1 MKLPWRWS
9 PVVAH
14 RCGGRLAPENSL
26 EGLARA
32 AAAGLH
38 CVEFDVMLAQCGTP
52 VVIHDETLE
61 RTTCGEGRVADTAW
75 SALKSLRLRDVH
87 GTPTD
92 SRLPSLVQVLDA
104 CALHGLAA
112 NLEIKPSTGCAVQT
126 GRAVAERLKTWL
138 NDASLAVLLTS
149 FERQA
154 LDAAM
159 AVAPDLDYGHLFD
172 GEAAAALAAGDL
184 AGCSHLVFN
193 DAHVD
198 ESSIKTAMTRGYG
211 VAVYTVNDAAR
222 ARDLWSWGVAGV
234 ISDVPDGL
242 ATACYDTSLA

>member
-1 MKLPWRWS
+1 
-9 PVVAH
+9 
-14 RCGGRLAPENSL
+14 
-26 EGLARA
+26 
-32 AAAGLH
+32 
-38 CVEFDVMLAQCGTP
+38 MLAQCGTP

-61 RTTCGEGRVADTAW
+61 RTNCGEGRVADTAW
-75 SALKSLRLRDVH
+75 SALKSLRLRDAH
-87 GTPTD
+87 GAPTD

-112 NLEIKPSTGCAVQT
+112 NLEIKPSSGCAAQT
-126 GRAVAERLKTWL
+126 GRAVAERLKAWL
-138 NDASLAVLLTS
+138 NDAALAVLLTS

-172 GEAAAALAAGDL
+172 GDGDAAAALASGHL

-198 ESSIKTAMTRGYG
+198 ESSIRAAMTRGYG

-242 ATACYDTSLA
+242 ATALNDTSLA